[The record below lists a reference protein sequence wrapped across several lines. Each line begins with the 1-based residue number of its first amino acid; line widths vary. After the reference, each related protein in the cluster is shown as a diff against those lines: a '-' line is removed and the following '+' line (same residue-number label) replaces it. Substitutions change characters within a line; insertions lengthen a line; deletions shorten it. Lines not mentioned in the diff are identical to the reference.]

1 MERRLKRFVCG
12 KVIPGCERVFT
23 GWGDQSVLDQVLE
36 HVAADH
42 AIVDP
47 SMPFIELVMTHTHPF
62 TPTHDRQ
69 LFLVA
74 GPDDALPDPVF
85 AAQPDPP
92 IADPATTVAP
102 SNVRRLRPSGPIR
115 RAPDRAH
122 ETYRHECLFYDG
134 TAGFLD
140 AVVPFVRD
148 GLTRREPV
156 MVAVAEPRLEAL
168 RSALG
173 REDAGRA
180 VFADMA
186 ELGHNP
192 ARIIPAWRDFA
203 DLHSRAGNAVR
214 GVGEPIWASRRPEEI
229 AEAQLH
235 EALLN
240 MAVPP
245 DVPLWLL
252 CPYDTVALDQQVL
265 AEAHR
270 SHPVIVESD
279 VYRGSTE
286 YGGTVHI
293 DEIFAGA
300 LPDPGTPPTTITFG
314 PHRHQHIDH
323 ILRSAATW
331 GYPIDLAVRLATAI
345 DEVAVAGDGDTGRVL
360 IRLWAEPTGLIC
372 EVVDPGTVDDPM
384 IGRHA
389 AMGANGSRDRAI
401 RLANELCDLVQVR
414 SGSAG
419 TTTRV
424 HCRR

>member
-1 MERRLKRFVCG
+1 
-12 KVIPGCERVFT
+12 
-23 GWGDQSVLDQVLE
+23 
-36 HVAADH
+36 
-42 AIVDP
+42 
-47 SMPFIELVMTHTHPF
+47 
-62 TPTHDRQ
+62 
-69 LFLVA
+69 
-74 GPDDALPDPVF
+74 
-85 AAQPDPP
+85 
-92 IADPATTVAP
+92 
-102 SNVRRLRPSGPIR
+102 
-115 RAPDRAH
+115 
-122 ETYRHECLFYDG
+122 
-134 TAGFLD
+134 
-140 AVVPFVRD
+140 
-148 GLTRREPV
+148 
-156 MVAVAEPRLEAL
+156 
-168 RSALG
+168 
-173 REDAGRA
+173 

-192 ARIIPAWRDFA
+192 ARIIPAWWDFA

-300 LPDPGTPPTTITFG
+300 LPDPGIPPTIITFG

-384 IGRHA
+384 IGRRV
-389 AMGANGSRDRAI
+389 AMGTDGSRDRAI